1 VKPLTTSR
9 MAQYST
15 LSAMAERRRK
25 LLGPDGTTV
34 DAIEL
39 PFQTGAEHWN
49 EYLLHDGSVVRLK
62 TVVTEIF
69 KIEGKFDAEG
79 NPQYV
84 LKSTQIVSLS
94 PSDRARQG
102 PEK

>member
-1 VKPLTTSR
+1 V
-9 MAQYST
+9 M
-15 LSAMAERRRK
+15 ERRRK
-25 LLGPDGTTV
+25 IPAADGSLL
-34 DAIEL
+34 DAIEM

-49 EYLLHDGSVVRLK
+49 EYLLHDGSVVRVK
-62 TVVTEIF
+62 TVVTEVYR
-69 KIEGKFDAEG
+69 IEGKYDAEG

-94 PSDRARQG
+94 PSDRARQT